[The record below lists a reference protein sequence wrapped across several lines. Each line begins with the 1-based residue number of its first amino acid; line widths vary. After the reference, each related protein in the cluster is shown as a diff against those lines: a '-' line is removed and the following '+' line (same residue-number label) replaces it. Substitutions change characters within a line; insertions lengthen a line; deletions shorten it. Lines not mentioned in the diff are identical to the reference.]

1 MRKWISK
8 VFGIAGLAVVLSGF
22 MMTASAQSVTRSLS
36 ISRQATLAGQALQ
49 PGKYNVA
56 YDEKKDGDLVVTR
69 DGKEVLKAT
78 YKRVELS
85 NAPAESAVV
94 FAAADDSSFKVRR
107 IEIKGSKTALVFE

>member
-49 PGKYNVA
+49 PVR
-56 YDEKKDGDLVVTR
+56 DLFQERVERQPWHRAALVKVR
-69 DGKEVLKAT
+69 SLPAVRKAT
-78 YKRVELS
+78 R
-85 NAPAESAVV
+85 
-94 FAAADDSSFKVRR
+94 SFGFSRS
-107 IEIKGSKTALVFE
+107 IYGLW